1 MDDTEMGSVE
11 VNSGSIQDAEDALDN
26 REGEGMEAV
35 ASMLKRTREEQGIS
49 LKDAER
55 DTRVPT
61 HYLQFLEGEGD
72 PRMLADI
79 LYLIPFL
86 RTYSLFLGLDP
97 AVTIPQFIVGV
108 QKGETLGNVL
118 IPQTRRFF
126 SRTALVLLVLGGLV
140 TLLLLWIAG

>member
-1 MDDTEMGSVE
+1 
-11 VNSGSIQDAEDALDN
+11 
-26 REGEGMEAV
+26 
-35 ASMLKRTREEQGIS
+35 
-49 LKDAER
+49 
-55 DTRVPT
+55 
-61 HYLQFLEGEGD
+61 
-72 PRMLADI
+72 MLADI

-97 AVTIPQFIVGV
+97 AVTIPQFIAGV

-140 TLLLLWIAG
+140 TLLLLWIAGEHS